1 MIELFIEENQGRKI
15 ALRENGRLQEL
26 YIEEE
31 NKEARSGDLF
41 LGIIKKKVKALNA
54 VFIDLGLPK
63 NGFLY
68 LPKEAPFDDYKEGQS
83 ILVEILKEE
92 EGSKG
97 AKVTDKIS
105 LGGKYVVL
113 FPGKGLQFSRKI
125 KKEDFLEK
133 HGNQMPVEGFR
144 ILYRE
149 ASLEASTLEVTAERD
164 KLMTEFND
172 VLRRAETGQGPKKL
186 YGDGSILDRIVRDRF
201 KTVQI
206 IYVDSESLKQ
216 YLKEEYGLSS
226 MMFQGETSLF
236 DFYGLD
242 HELYELNR
250 KIVPLKD
257 GGNLVIE
264 ETEAMVVI
272 DINSAKFTKGKNKN
286 ETALQVNMAAGE
298 EIARQIKLRNLGG
311 IIIIDFIDMDRPKDQ
326 VRLYE
331 HVMRHFEKDSLFSKA
346 YPLNELNLMQL
357 TRKRKGHALS
367 YYLLEE
373 CGTCKGQGSIL
384 AYSTLKNEIRNEFL
398 KKKSHV
404 EINSYHLRI
413 SAIYKERIT
422 TELERFLDDVQASD
436 KEIYLEFDSNLD
448 SLFTLSPLVF
458 KSQIEEVERFRVNL

>member
-1 MIELFIEENQGRKI
+1 MIELFIEEKQERKI

-54 VFIDLGLPK
+54 IFIDLGLSK

-68 LPKEAPFDDYKEGQS
+68 LTKDAPFDDYKEGQS

-105 LGGKYVVL
+105 IGGKYVVL
-113 FPGKGLQFSRKI
+113 FPGKGLRFSKKI
-125 KKEDFLEK
+125 EKEDFLEK
-133 HGNQMPVEGFR
+133 HGNQMPVDGFR

-149 ASLEASTLEVTAERD
+149 ASLEASTIEVSTERD
-164 KLMTEFND
+164 ELVTKFKD
-172 VLRRAETGQGPKKL
+172 VLRRADTGQGPKKL
-186 YGDGSILDRIVRDRF
+186 YGDYSILDRIIRDQF
-201 KTVQI
+201 NTVQM
-206 IYVDSESLKQ
+206 IYVDSESLKE

-226 MMFQGETSLF
+226 MLFQGETSLF

-250 KIVPLKD
+250 KKVPLKD

-286 ETALQVNMAAGE
+286 ETALHVNMAAGE
-298 EIARQIKLRNLGG
+298 EIARQIKLRNLAG
-311 IIIIDFIDMDRPKDQ
+311 IIIIDFIDMDKPKDQ

-331 HVMRHFEKDSLFSKA
+331 HVTRCLEKDPLFSKA
-346 YPLNELNLMQL
+346 YPLNELNLMQM
-357 TRKRKGHALS
+357 TRKKKGHTLR

-373 CGTCKGQGSIL
+373 CGACKGEGAIL
-384 AYSTLKNEIRNEFL
+384 AYSYLKNEIRNEFL

-404 EINSYHLRI
+404 EINSYHLTI
-413 SAIYKERIT
+413 SDIYKERIT
-422 TELERFLDDVQASD
+422 KELEKFLSEVQAND
-436 KEIYLEFDSNLD
+436 KEIYLEFDSNLE
-448 SLFTLSPLVF
+448 SLYTLSPLVF
-458 KSQIEEVERFRVNL
+458 KSQIEEVESFRVNL